1 MGVKFARATVRREG
15 RGRRGR
21 EGRAGGLKLEVK
33 VNKVEV
39 QHSLLH
45 IWPGKNEREWK
56 ETETKGQNG
65 KKTNRLFPHQ
75 WAHFPS
81 FLECLVTQKG

>member
-1 MGVKFARATVRREG
+1 MRREG

-33 VNKVEV
+33 VYKVEVEV
-39 QHSLLH
+39 QHSVLH

-56 ETETKGQNG
+56 ETKGQNG
-65 KKTNRLFPHQ
+65 KTNRLFPHQ
-75 WAHFPS
+75 WAHVPS
-81 FLECLVTQKG
+81 FLE